1 MWSVQLCSAPSSDH
15 RIDAYLV
22 DGAMVRGEPVL
33 AAPAV
38 TVSTERQGSHDNT
51 LQLPNLSMTQDFL
64 KLSYLDLGLHQACDP
79 LWLPLTAKG
88 SRVLFPTGRRFA
100 ANRIETQLINRK
112 AAAQA
117 SHQAAKNLLA
127 DAEDEWGIHSFSQVL
142 YASGGK
148 VARDRD
154 VVYDPHLGLACEQPP
169 DGLSVDDM
177 WGALGMRL
185 GDLARALAE

>member
-1 MWSVQLCSAPSSDH
+1 
-15 RIDAYLV
+15 
-22 DGAMVRGEPVL
+22 
-33 AAPAV
+33 
-38 TVSTERQGSHDNT
+38 
-51 LQLPNLSMTQDFL
+51 MTQDFL

-79 LWLPLTAKG
+79 LWLPLTAMG

-100 ANRIETQLINRK
+100 ANRVETQLINRK
-112 AAAQA
+112 AGPSLA
-117 SHQAAKNLLA
+117 SGSQKLA
-127 DAEDEWGIHSFSQVL
+127 GRRRRRVGYPFVSQVL